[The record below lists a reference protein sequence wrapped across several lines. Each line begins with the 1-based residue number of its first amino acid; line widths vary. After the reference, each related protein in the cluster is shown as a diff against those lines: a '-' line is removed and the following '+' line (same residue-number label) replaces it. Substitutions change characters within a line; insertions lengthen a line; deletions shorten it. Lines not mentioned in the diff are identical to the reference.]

1 MKYRASL
8 LALLLTAALTLPVS
22 AVAVTVTQPGAQ
34 DNSAPIAEHLT
45 LKTYRDVAI
54 ASRFAAVDPDGDAVT
69 FQIVDSPA
77 RGQVT
82 VDDNDPAAFWYTP
95 YEGKKGKDSFTY
107 VAVDSNGNV
116 SEPATVN
123 VTIEKQSTKVFYSDM
138 EGDAAHYAALR
149 LAETGI
155 YVGRQMG
162 ELYYFDP
169 QEAFSREEFLALAM
183 SVAQVDPLSDV
194 TITGFYDD
202 QSISTWAKGYVS
214 AALMDGTV
222 RGSYNDQKQI
232 VFNSGA
238 SITVAEATVIIDRL
252 LNVSD
257 VSVETSATGVV
268 PAWASQSA
276 ANMETVSI
284 IPAQANLTDTLTRS
298 QAAQML
304 CAMQD
309 VLDSRNGGGWWF
321 W

>member
-8 LALLLTAALTLPVS
+8 LALLLAGALTLPVS
-22 AVAVTVTQPGAQ
+22 AVAVTVTQQTSQ

-45 LKTYRDVAI
+45 LTTYRDVAI

-82 VDDNDPAAFWYTP
+82 VDETDTAAFWYTP

-116 SEPATVN
+116 SEPATVSI
-123 VTIEKQSTKVFYSDM
+123 TIEKQSTKVFYSDM

-149 LAETGI
+149 LAETGV
-155 YVGRQMG
+155 YVGRQLG
-162 ELYYFDP
+162 NLYYFDP
-169 QEAFSREEFLALAM
+169 QDTFSREEFLAMAM
-183 SVAQVDPLSDV
+183 SVAGVDPLADV

-202 QSISTWAKGYVS
+202 QSIPTWAKGYVS

-232 VFNSGA
+232 VFNSGSA
-238 SITVAEATVIIDRL
+238 ITVAEATVMIDRL

-257 VSVETSATGVV
+257 VSVETSASGAV
-268 PAWASQSA
+268 PAWASQAA
-276 ANMETVSI
+276 ANMETVSVL
-284 IPAQANLTDTLTRS
+284 PAQTDLTGTLTRA

-304 CAMQD
+304 CSMQEL
-309 VLDSRNGGGWWF
+309 VNSREDSGWF